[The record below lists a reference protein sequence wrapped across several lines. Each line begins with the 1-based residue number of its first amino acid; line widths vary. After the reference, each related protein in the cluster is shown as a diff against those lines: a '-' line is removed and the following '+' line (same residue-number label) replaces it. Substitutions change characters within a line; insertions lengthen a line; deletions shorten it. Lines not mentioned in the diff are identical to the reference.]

1 MVGDEPHH
9 QPRAVA
15 NTMSS
20 AAAPPPPP
28 SSTAEKLAALQ
39 AQLNELQKALASSS
53 TPATLKPPLPPP
65 PLPPVPAVSLLEGP
79 ALYLLIA
86 LIALF
91 AVILLLVVAFC
102 FLSPSAKH
110 FRTLMPFADLFI
122 PINDDEPHGAAPAT
136 ALTMAPVEED
146 KVQDNGQNDVEMNAS
161 NRERVVERIKA
172 ATAEERELLA
182 RSEAEQLD
190 ALADSSEAAAA
201 AEAAVA
207 AAGSPGAALLAALV
221 RNASAVEVRALLL
234 RGANPDAAFL
244 NRSALAV
251 AARGCGPIVVKVLL
265 EAGATIDI
273 KDDRGWTPLMHA
285 IDAHSPQHSR
295 EAVLTVLLDAGAA
308 VDVWGNDLKGPLDLL
323 KLNQEVRR

>member
-1 MVGDEPHH
+1 
-9 QPRAVA
+9 
-15 NTMSS
+15 MSGAS
-20 AAAPPPPP
+20 T
-28 SSTAEKLAALQ
+28 TAERLAALQ
-39 AQLNELQKALASSS
+39 AQLDALQKELSSSS
-53 TPATLKPPLPPP
+53 TGSSSPSLRPALPPP
-65 PLPPVPAVSLLEGP
+65 PMPPAPTPSLFEGL
-79 ALYLLIA
+79 ALYLFIA
-86 LIALF
+86 LISIF
-91 AVILLLVVAFC
+91 AVILLGILGFC
-102 FLSPSAKH
+102 LCSPSAKH
-110 FRTLMPFADLFI
+110 VRELMPFSDLFI
-122 PINDDEPHGAAPAT
+122 QIRDDDGSSAAPA
-136 ALTMAPVEED
+136 AAPTMAPAEEEMAQQRD
-146 KVQDNGQNDVEMNAS
+146 DNGENDLERNAS

-190 ALADSSEAAAA
+190 ALADSSSAAAA

-221 RNASAVEVRALLL
+221 RGASAVEVRALLL

-251 AARGCGPIVVKVLL
+251 AARGCGPLVVKVLL
-265 EAGATIDI
+265 DAGATIDV

-285 IDAHSPQHSR
+285 IDTHSPQHSR

-323 KLNQEVRR
+323 KLNRVEVRRG